1 MVFIG
6 ETVNNRLVIFGN
18 EKEKYFYIEF
28 TGNLESPKIEKYNL
42 NKEVLLALLE
52 RNLDKYSQK
61 GLNIV
66 FEKMDESSD

>member
-18 EKEKYFYIEF
+18 EKEKYFYTEF

-52 RNLDKYSQK
+52 RNLDRYSQK